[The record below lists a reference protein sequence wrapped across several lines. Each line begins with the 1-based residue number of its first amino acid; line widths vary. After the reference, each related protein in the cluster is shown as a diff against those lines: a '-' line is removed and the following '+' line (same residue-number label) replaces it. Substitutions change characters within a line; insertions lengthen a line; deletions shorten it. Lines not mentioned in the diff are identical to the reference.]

1 MVADV
6 WRVLYL
12 QFKKINMSTVT
23 VYRANAKMKR
33 NAEYK
38 TCINR
43 VLSNAMSPAD
53 KQKAEQLK
61 AAYQKAFD
69 ASAADENN
77 TSLETAYQKAKDAYE
92 KFLDSV
98 KS

>member
-1 MVADV
+1 
-6 WRVLYL
+6 
-12 QFKKINMSTVT
+12 MSTVT
-23 VYRANAKMKR
+23 IYRANAKMRR
-33 NAEYK
+33 NAECK
-38 TCINR
+38 TCMNR

-69 ASAADENN
+69 APAADEDNA
-77 TSLETAYQKAKDAYE
+77 SKEAAYQKAKAAYE
-92 KFLDSV
+92 SFLDSV

>member
-1 MVADV
+1 
-6 WRVLYL
+6 
-12 QFKKINMSTVT
+12 MSTVIIF
-23 VYRANAKMKR
+23 RANAKMKR

-77 TSLETAYQKAKDAYE
+77 ASLETAYQKAKDAYE